1 MKKLCMVAMAMVLAV
16 LVGCG
21 GGNKSTASASPTTPT
36 SPTATGVAYVEL
48 ESSATSMGS
57 AAGTVTLTARVLDA
71 SRNALEGK
79 AVVFSTDSGTLVVS
93 SATSAADGTATATL
107 SVGADRS
114 NRTITARATSGSIS
128 ATRSVQVTGTNLA
141 LTGST
146 SLQQGSAQSF
156 SVLLKDSGGNALSNT
171 ALTLSSQLLANGLS
185 ATTVQSDYTGSASF
199 TYTPTNA
206 GTDTLRITGAGVT
219 LDTSL
224 SVTAQDFVV
233 LSPAAN
239 TTINVGANQTVQVQF
254 TGASPGSYTVNFS
267 TTRGSVSPSAGTPD
281 SSGLASTT
289 LSSSSSGSAVVQA
302 VLSNGS
308 TTKTVT
314 LPVVFTATT
323 PASVAVQANPTALA
337 PNTGGSTANRSTI
350 QAVVRDASGNLV
362 ANKTVNFTITS
373 GTGTLSA
380 ASSSTDAEGKAQVQ
394 YIAGATPTA
403 QNGVQVTATVEGT
416 AVSSNASLTVSGQAL
431 FFAFYSGSVMEAL
444 DSNTYRVPLTVSVTD
459 ANGVAVASQSVEFA
473 AWASEYYKGAR
484 SWDGTGWA
492 RPAAPLNCRNEDL
505 DRNGVIDR
513 GEDLNNNWV
522 FDPGEDLNSNGQF
535 DRDDLNRD
543 GVLWPGAPAALQS
556 GSATTDSNGLTT
568 VYITFGKQYAG
579 WVQLVVTGRSSVA
592 GSQSSRDFTFILPI
606 LEDDR
611 TKQTPDPAS
620 RYSPFGVGS
629 TCDSAL

>member
-21 GGNKSTASASPTTPT
+21 GGNKSTASASTSPTTPT

-394 YIAGATPTA
+394 YIAGSTPTA

-416 AVSSNASLTVSGQAL
+416 AVSSSALLTVSGQAL
-431 FFAFYSGSVMEAL
+431 FINFYTGNAMESF
-444 DSNTYRVPLTVSVTD
+444 DTNTYRLPLTVSVTD
-459 ANGVAVASQSVEFA
+459 ASGVAVATRAVGFSV
-473 AWASEYYKGAR
+473 WARNYDKGTLVWN
-484 SWDGTGWA
+484 SGTGKWDV
-492 RPAAPLNCRNEDL
+492 AASAVGCPNEDVNKNGIL
-505 DRNGVIDR
+505 DA
-513 GEDLNNNWV
+513 GEDLN
-522 FDPGEDLNSNGQF
+522 G
-535 DRDDLNRD
+535 D
-543 GVLWPGAPAALQS
+543 GLLWPGSPASLQS
-556 GSATTDSNGLTT
+556 GSVTTDSNGLAT
-568 VYITFGKQYAG
+568 VYLLFGKNYAR
-579 WVQLVVTGRSSVA
+579 WVRVDVTASVSVA
-592 GSQSSRDFTFILPI
+592 GSESSRVYGFLLPI

-611 TKQTPDPAS
+611 AKETPPPAS
-620 RYSPFGVGS
+620 ELSPMGVAS
-629 TCDSAL
+629 VCTSAL